1 MKISVVMPVYNGGER
16 MRRTIDSVL
25 AQTWRDFEFLCID
38 DGSTDGVSGAIL
50 DEYASKDPRMV
61 VLHRENRGVCETL
74 NECHASAHGDFI
86 ARTDQDDVFHP
97 QLLEYC
103 AAAAERHNLDFLS
116 FRYAKMD
123 SGNCTE
129 KIDVGG
135 RVAGLSPWDAESR
148 LSHPA
153 DYRNAIGSVHTDTW
167 AHFMRRNLLV
177 DYPIDPEWCHTR
189 PFQRIHKARRWA
201 ATNEVLY
208 FYDNMVS
215 TSMSHQKFTM
225 QDLKW
230 DMDDL
235 RHLCDFYDD
244 ERKAGDPVGEWEVV
258 CRVYLIKC
266 LKATLN
272 KIRRSKGVMPES
284 TRRALAQE
292 FTMALREFFFRRG
305 IPFRYASLRHQLSYL
320 WLMFKYRNNPSEGG
334 NV

>member
-1 MKISVVMPVYNGGER
+1 MKISVVMAVYNGGER

-25 AQTWRDFEFLCID
+25 SQTWRDFEFLCID

-50 DEYASKDPRMV
+50 DEYAAKDSRMAV
-61 VLHRENRGVCETL
+61 VHRQNKGVCETL
-74 NECHASAHGDFI
+74 NECHASAKGDFI

-97 QLLEYC
+97 QMLEYC
-103 AAAAERHNLDFLS
+103 ARATEKYGLDFLS
-116 FRYAKMD
+116 FRYAKVD
-123 SGNCTE
+123 TSAAPEG
-129 KIDVGG
+129 IDVESCIET
-135 RVAGLSPWDAESR
+135 LSPWDRESR
-148 LSHPA
+148 LRRPVE
-153 DYRNAIGSVHTDTW
+153 YRNDMGSVHTDTW
-167 AHFMRRNLLV
+167 AHFMSRRLLV
-177 DYPIDPEWCHTR
+177 DYPIHPEWGHTR
-189 PFQRIHKARRWA
+189 PFQRIHAARRWA
-201 ATNEVLY
+201 AAKDVLY
-208 FYDNMVS
+208 YYDDRVS

-272 KIRRSKGVMPES
+272 KIRRSKGIMPES

-305 IPFRYASLRHQLSYL
+305 IPFRYASPRHQLSYL